1 MKDIKQISVKLM
13 LLLTLLFCY
22 GCNRNDFN
30 FKSYDE
36 VQKENFEVAFVNTF
50 GQYASEHDWG
60 FTAQYVPTGAMA
72 PTAMTRGHNVNRN
85 QWSDNFIVPPNV
97 TTNEHDLV
105 LTEFS
110 KQRIG
115 AVNNVNIAWTDFF
128 VYQVHKGTTHY
139 TDGTGADLI
148 GSDKMNHL
156 QCYKSYPM
164 SDGEHIND
172 FNNGAHT
179 SSWGDIIGATLM
191 VNSGTADF
199 AYHNSI
205 DSKYHNEYII
215 LAGADI
221 HPSLAGFYYI
231 GFDFYATHQEGQE
244 SNKNMDV
251 ERDWIFNDWIIR
263 VSPAQFKNMQ
273 RIIAEDLG
281 TAVSDFDYNDVVFDV
296 ALSNDWIPSMNANK
310 LVAHIILQ
318 AAGGTLP
325 LFIGDK
331 EVHELFNVSTNTM
344 VNTGAG
350 TSRPAVAFTYIL
362 GDADWSKPH
371 TANEI
376 PVVVKNKNNIVE
388 LTTSPGMAPEKICV
402 PITTRWMK
410 EYINI
415 INGYHEFGLYVI
427 NRGSFWNTYNVDNL
441 Y

>member
-1 MKDIKQISVKLM
+1 
-13 LLLTLLFCY
+13 
-22 GCNRNDFN
+22 
-30 FKSYDE
+30 
-36 VQKENFEVAFVNTF
+36 
-50 GQYASEHDWG
+50 
-60 FTAQYVPTGAMA
+60 
-72 PTAMTRGHNVNRN
+72 
-85 QWSDNFIVPPNV
+85 
-97 TTNEHDLV
+97 
-105 LTEFS
+105 
-110 KQRIG
+110 
-115 AVNNVNIAWTDFF
+115 
-128 VYQVHKGTTHY
+128 
-139 TDGTGADLI
+139 
-148 GSDKMNHL
+148 
-156 QCYKSYPM
+156 
-164 SDGEHIND
+164 
-172 FNNGAHT
+172 
-179 SSWGDIIGATLM
+179 M

-415 INGYHEFGLYVI
+415 VNGYHEFGLYVI